1 MHSEY
6 TGVEEREHATDT
18 TRKLEHRLDKRHRPH
33 GGHRG
38 GGTGEATGGPQVWNR
53 GVVVVDMIGE
63 NYNDCSG
70 LNIGELDKEVEGFWR
85 IFLTSRNRRNFH
97 HQSEDKNIRKTFIRK
112 VWGV

>member
-1 MHSEY
+1 M
-6 TGVEEREHATDT
+6 GAT
-18 TRKLEHRLDKRHRPH
+18 
-33 GGHRG
+33 G
-38 GGTGEATGGPQVWNR
+38 GGPTGEATGEATGVGQ